1 MDVKVGAIQITD
13 RFLSAPIFRLKD
25 KPSMTLRIPL
35 CPADGKSEFE
45 RHVKSGRWRRS
56 SVKKWTDK
64 ANKTHESTDW
74 FRVAAWG
81 NLTKFASSLKKGDPV
96 LVQGELRTGEYTDEK
111 KVTRQ
116 TVELVAQT
124 ILRIDYTKLGVA
136 EQGDAAEPEA

>member
-1 MDVKVGAIQITD
+1 MPFPEHRRKIVVSVVLKACPVGTSYLAST
-13 RFLSAPIFRLKD
+13 
-25 KPSMTLRIPL
+25 
-35 CPADGKSEFE
+35 
-45 RHVKSGRWRRS
+45 
-56 SVKKWTDK
+56 KKWTDK

-81 NLTKFASSLKKGDPV
+81 NLTKFAGSLKKGDSV

-111 KVTRQ
+111 KATPQ

>member
-1 MDVKVGAIQITD
+1 MPYINAAQISGNLGKDAETMTTQGGRTVT
-13 RFLSAPIFRLKD
+13 RFSIA
-25 KPSMTLRIPL
+25 ST
-35 CPADGKSEFE
+35 
-45 RHVKSGRWRRS
+45 
-56 SVKKWTDK
+56 KKWTDK

-116 TVELVAQT
+116 TVETRRSDHPPHRLH
-124 ILRIDYTKLGVA
+124 KLGVA